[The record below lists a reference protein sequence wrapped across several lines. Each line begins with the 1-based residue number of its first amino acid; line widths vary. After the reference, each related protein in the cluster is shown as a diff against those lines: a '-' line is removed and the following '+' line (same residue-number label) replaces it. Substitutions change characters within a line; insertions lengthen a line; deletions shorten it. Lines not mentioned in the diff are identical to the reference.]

1 MLAKMVWQPRP
12 EVKQQI
18 TETIRSLSH
27 PCVYSGVQIR
37 GRAAITRLIV
47 SIIVKLN

>member
-1 MLAKMVWQPRP
+1 MLAKMVWQSQP

-18 TETIRSLSH
+18 TETIGSLSL

-37 GRAAITRLIV
+37 GRAAIIRLIV